1 MKKRT
6 QTLTVA
12 VAGGQ
17 VAGSPVIAGKLSSD
31 SAYDR
36 ISGVRVY
43 ETDSLTASQGYRLG
57 LLFGSSGS
65 VIKDLAYKNEWIGST
80 AVHREGRTIPLD
92 LQAKGSEYSLQLEA
106 LTTTSE
112 VINLDIVFDL
122 ENDN

>member
-80 AVHREGRTIPLD
+80 AVHREAGTIPLD